1 MRGQHRA
8 CVYNVFKTA
17 SPGSNPC
24 LAPVLS
30 RRTIN
35 APFKLLGLLLW
46 NIPTTSSTA
55 GAQKD
60 TERSR
65 TPVTCG
71 AAHSTPQPAKPFS
84 CCRGGI
90 WGKVGPAPTSPDPL
104 QRLIPGP
111 ELPLPEVVG
120 RRREPNSER
129 HILTCPGE
137 SKGPPPTLTQ
147 AGKTTCPWQL

>member
-46 NIPTTSSTA
+46 NIPTTPSTA
-55 GAQKD
+55 GVQKD
-60 TERSR
+60 TEHRR
-65 TPVTCG
+65 TPATCG
-71 AAHSTPQPAKPFS
+71 VAPSTRSQPSPSLAERRNMG
-84 CCRGGI
+84 RG
-90 WGKVGPAPTSPDPL
+90 WSP
-104 QRLIPGP
+104 QRLIPGL
-111 ELPLPEVVG
+111 ELPLPEVG
-120 RRREPNSER
+120 RRRREPNSGR
-129 HILTCPGE
+129 HILICPGQ
-137 SKGPPPTLTQ
+137 SNAHLPP
-147 AGKTTCPWQL
+147 